1 MVMAIASSQAAK
13 GRNRIFVRY
22 GYYITFRIRMQ
33 TFVCRN
39 PKEIQWQ
46 EKCRRKTSSQEFHGA
61 GRKNKSGTNDM
72 IQAREIKLRDDMYHD
87 ILQAKEAIAMDGMP
101 VTTKTFMS
109 GRSQAVRIPKE
120 YRFPQND
127 EELYINKVGDA
138 VILIPRESIR
148 NTFLQGLH
156 MVTED
161 FLADGRPEE
170 LPNVRE
176 DL

>member
-1 MVMAIASSQAAK
+1 
-13 GRNRIFVRY
+13 
-22 GYYITFRIRMQ
+22 
-33 TFVCRN
+33 
-39 PKEIQWQ
+39 
-46 EKCRRKTSSQEFHGA
+46 
-61 GRKNKSGTNDM
+61 M